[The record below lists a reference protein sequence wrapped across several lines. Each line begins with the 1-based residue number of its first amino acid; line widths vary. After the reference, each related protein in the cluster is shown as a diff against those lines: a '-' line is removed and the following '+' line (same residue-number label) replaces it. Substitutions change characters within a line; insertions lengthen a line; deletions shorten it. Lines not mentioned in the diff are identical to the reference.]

1 MNCRDCLHYEACRDV
16 YDELAYVYDA
26 EHGKKLIDD
35 YDKIVEDFR
44 DKIEEKINNVR
55 RDEKRAQFELLKKEL
70 EEADNV

>member
-1 MNCRDCLHYEACRDV
+1 MNDKGKRTISEKPENVLR
-16 YDELAYVYDA
+16 
-26 EHGKKLIDD
+26 KKLIDD

-70 EEADNV
+70 EEADNA